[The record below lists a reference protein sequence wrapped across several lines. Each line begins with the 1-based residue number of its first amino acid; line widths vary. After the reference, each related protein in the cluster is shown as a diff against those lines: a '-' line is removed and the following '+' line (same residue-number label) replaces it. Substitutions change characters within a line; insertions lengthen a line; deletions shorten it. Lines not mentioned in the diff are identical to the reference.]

1 MFFYFAFVWFFV
13 MILVCLFTIL
23 WSGKWYILGGMLTLG
38 VVWLIVK
45 ILSINPMFTFIVLS
59 VLVIFAIGYK
69 ISIATTIHDS
79 KHF

>member
-23 WSGKWYILGGMLTLG
+23 WSGKWYILGGMLTLSI
-38 VVWLIVK
+38 VWLIVK

-59 VLVIFAIGYK
+59 VLVIFAIGYQ
-69 ISIATTIHDS
+69 ISVVITIQDS

>member
-13 MILVCLFTIL
+13 MILVFLFTIL
-23 WSGKWYILGGMLTLG
+23 WSGKGYILGGMLTLSI
-38 VVWLIVK
+38 VWLIVK

-59 VLVIFAIGYK
+59 VLVIFAIGYQ
-69 ISIATTIHDS
+69 ISVVITIQDS